1 MAIVLFII
9 FVVLM
14 AVGVPIAISMAASS
28 ILYMIM
34 FVDIPLV
41 VIAQQMLAGVN
52 KYTLLAIPFF
62 MIAGSLMEHGGISRR
77 LVDFCKVLLGRI
89 PGGLALVT
97 IVACEL
103 FAAMTGAGAATV
115 AAIGTFMIPAMV
127 ADGYNKDFAASLTA
141 TAGIFGPLIPPS
153 ILMVLYSVS
162 TNVSV
167 GTMLIGGIGPGLL
180 MGVMV
185 AIPAMYV
192 CIKNNYRSKETTGG
206 LKNLWSSFK
215 SAIWAIFTP
224 VIILGGIYSGIFTAT
239 EAAAVAA
246 LYSLIVGLFVYKE
259 LTLKKMVDV
268 LKTAMISTAGI
279 MLIVAAT
286 QAFGWVLTFEQIPQD
301 IASFLTTTIGN
312 KWVFLIIVDIL
323 MLISGC
329 FLDPV
334 PAVMIYAPL
343 LAPVATSFGVD
354 PIHFGVLMVVG
365 LVIGLV
371 TPPVGVN
378 LFVASAIAE
387 RPVHRLVPKL
397 VPFIIFCV
405 IGLIVVTFIPG
416 ISTFLPGLIGE

>member
-1 MAIVLFII
+1 MAIVLLII
-9 FVVLM
+9 FVALM

-28 ILYMIM
+28 ILYMVM
-34 FVDIPLV
+34 FVDTPIV

-97 IVACEL
+97 IVACEI

-127 ADGYNKDFAASLTA
+127 ADGYNKDFAAALTA

-180 MGVMV
+180 MGLMV

-192 CIKNNYRSKETTGG
+192 CIKNNYRSQTPTG

-224 VIILGGIYSGIFTAT
+224 VIILGGIYSGLFTAT

-246 LYSLIVGLFVYKE
+246 LYALIVGIFVYKE
-259 LTLKKMVDV
+259 LNLKKMVDV
-268 LKTAMISTAGI
+268 LKTSMISTAGI

-286 QAFGWVLTFEQIPQD
+286 QAFGWVLTFEQIPQG
-301 IASFLTTTIGN
+301 IAAFLTSTIGN

-343 LAPVATSFGVD
+343 LAPVATQFGVD

-387 RPVHRLVPKL
+387 RPVHRIVPKL
-397 VPFIIFCV
+397 IPFIAFCV
-405 IGLIVVTFIPG
+405 VGLVIITFVPA
-416 ISTFLPGLIGE
+416 ISTFLPSLIGE

>member
-1 MAIVLFII
+1 
-9 FVVLM
+9 
-14 AVGVPIAISMAASS
+14 
-28 ILYMIM
+28 
-34 FVDIPLV
+34 
-41 VIAQQMLAGVN
+41 
-52 KYTLLAIPFF
+52 
-62 MIAGSLMEHGGISRR
+62 
-77 LVDFCKVLLGRI
+77 
-89 PGGLALVT
+89 
-97 IVACEL
+97 
-103 FAAMTGAGAATV
+103 MTGAGAATV

-301 IASFLTTTIGN
+301 IASF
-312 KWVFLIIVDIL
+312 FD
-323 MLISGC
+323 
-329 FLDPV
+329 D
-334 PAVMIYAPL
+334 
-343 LAPVATSFGVD
+343 D
-354 PIHFGVLMVVG
+354 
-365 LVIGLV
+365 
-371 TPPVGVN
+371 
-378 LFVASAIAE
+378 
-387 RPVHRLVPKL
+387 HR
-397 VPFIIFCV
+397 
-405 IGLIVVTFIPG
+405 
-416 ISTFLPGLIGE
+416 E

>member
-378 LFVASAIAE
+378 IFVASAIAE

>member
-9 FVVLM
+9 FVALM

-28 ILYMIM
+28 ILYMVM
-34 FVDIPLV
+34 FVDTPLV

-97 IVACEL
+97 IVACEI

-127 ADGYNKDFAASLTA
+127 ADGYNKDFAAALTA

-180 MGVMV
+180 MGIMV

-192 CIKNNYRSKETTGG
+192 CIKNNYRSQTPTG

-224 VIILGGIYSGIFTAT
+224 IIILGGIYSGLFTAT

-246 LYSLIVGLFVYKE
+246 LYALIVGIFVYKE
-259 LTLKKMVDV
+259 LNLKKMVDV
-268 LKTAMISTAGI
+268 LKTSMISTAGI

-301 IASFLTTTIGN
+301 IAAFLTSAIGN

-343 LAPVATSFGVD
+343 LAPVATQFGVD

-387 RPVHRLVPKL
+387 RPVHRIVPKL
-397 VPFIIFCV
+397 IPFIVFCV
-405 IGLIVVTFIPG
+405 VGLVIVTFVPA
-416 ISTFLPGLIGE
+416 ISTFLPSLIGE